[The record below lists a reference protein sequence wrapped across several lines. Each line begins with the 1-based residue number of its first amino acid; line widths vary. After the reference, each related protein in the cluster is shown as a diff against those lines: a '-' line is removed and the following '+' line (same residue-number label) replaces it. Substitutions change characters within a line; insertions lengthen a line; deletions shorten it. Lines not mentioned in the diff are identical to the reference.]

1 LSTLAI
7 AEPALAVIVG
17 PDVSNWQHPN
27 GTSINWFTVKAAGHS
42 FAFVKATEGTSY
54 TNPYFLADWNGILA
68 AGMDRGAYHF
78 AQPNATPNSAI
89 DQANYFISV
98 TNNTREPGDLP
109 PTLDLEV
116 TNGLSPPDLVAW
128 THSFLSRVQI
138 LTGRTPIIYA
148 SPSFWTTSMG
158 NSTEFTNYPLWIAQ
172 WTGAA
177 TPSFPLP
184 GGWTSWTF
192 WQYTNQG
199 SLPGVF
205 GSVDKSR
212 YCCDF
217 NSLSAL
223 AFGSTTTEAPP
234 PPPSGGTDF
243 YSVLV
248 NNSGSQTVEIHALSQ
263 ASHYTQFI
271 LQSTSAFR
279 TPTPDWH
286 FYIASFQGDGQP
298 DLIGIKERNTGS
310 GFVEVHVLSAASGYR
325 SFLLHAATPLRPAV
339 VANSLQF
346 AVGSFDGDQRPNL
359 YAILPTNTGSGTVEV
374 HVLSEATNYSVW
386 ALHSASALS
395 AAPSTVPNWQFRI
408 GDRYGRGD
416 LVGINH
422 GATGSGHTEVHILSR
437 NSGYQTFSLHAAT
450 PMGYTSDSQFAF
462 VLGDHDNDGLPD
474 LYALMMN
481 GSGTGQTEAHIL
493 SGASGFTNWI
503 EHTPT
508 GLGPTNS
515 ADWQFST
522 F

>member
-1 LSTLAI
+1 MDYSLGYPSTRGARIGLGILAVV
-7 AEPALAVIVG
+7 ALAVPASAVSITPARAASFDPNAAAQQLVNDINLARAQSGLPALVNNRALGDIAQGAPISVCPGQIVHG
-17 PDVSNWQHPN
+17 RSQDMIERGYFSHQIPACGQYVWPALQTAGVPFTSGAENIGWNNYPPDQSVDQLNASFL
-27 GTSINWFTVKAAGHS
+27 TSAPH
-42 FAFVKATEGTSY
+42 
-54 TNPYFLADWNGILA
+54 LANIMGNFNQVGVGAWMAPGSWNGYWGVIMYTEIFASA
-68 AGMDRGAYHF
+68 A
-78 AQPNATPNSAI
+78 
-89 DQANYFISV
+89 
-98 TNNTREPGDLP
+98 L
-109 PTLDLEV
+109 
-116 TNGLSPPDLVAW
+116 
-128 THSFLSRVQI
+128 
-138 LTGRTPIIYA
+138 
-148 SPSFWTTSMG
+148 
-158 NSTEFTNYPLWIAQ
+158 
-172 WTGAA
+172 
-177 TPSFPLP
+177 
-184 GGWTSWTF
+184 
-192 WQYTNQG
+192 
-199 SLPGVF
+199 
-205 GSVDKSR
+205 
-212 YCCDF
+212 
-217 NSLSAL
+217 
-223 AFGSTTTEAPP
+223 
-234 PPPSGGTDF
+234 PSGGTCL
-243 YSVLV
+243 YATMLNGTS
-248 NNSGSQTVEIHALSQ
+248 SGQVEIHALTE

-522 F
+522 YR